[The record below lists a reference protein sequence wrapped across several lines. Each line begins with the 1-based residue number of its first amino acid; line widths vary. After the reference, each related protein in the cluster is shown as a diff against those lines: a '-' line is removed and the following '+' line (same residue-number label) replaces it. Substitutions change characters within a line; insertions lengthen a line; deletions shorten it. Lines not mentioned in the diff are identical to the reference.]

1 MGTALALRYE
11 LKVATRLGEV
21 IGIAACWADAV
32 VGIVTSTSYVKD
44 DRRVAVHLISSTC
57 HQNSARTTIDLIIDS
72 MQALTLISPMIASA
86 QVKRNASVAGW
97 VQRQQSASMD
107 ASKPSTTLPV
117 ELYSVV
123 L

>member
-21 IGIAACWADAV
+21 IDIAACWADAV
-32 VGIVTSTSYVKD
+32 VGIVTSTSYVKN

-57 HQNSARTTIDLIIDS
+57 HQSSARTTID
-72 MQALTLISPMIASA
+72 ALALISPVIASA

-97 VQRQQSASMD
+97 LQRQQSASMD
-107 ASKPSTTLPV
+107 ASKPSTTLPL

-123 L
+123 LKV

>member
-1 MGTALALRYE
+1 MEDDVSTSETIMLLVEIEATVVGTALALRYE

-21 IGIAACWADAV
+21 IDIAACWADAV
-32 VGIVTSTSYVKD
+32 VGIVTSTSYVKN
-44 DRRVAVHLISSTC
+44 DRRVAVHLISST
-57 HQNSARTTIDLIIDS
+57 
-72 MQALTLISPMIASA
+72 LISPVIASA

-107 ASKPSTTLPV
+107 ASKPSTTLPL